1 MTFGFDHVH
10 VLCDD
15 VEIVGT
21 FLREAIGATELRR
34 NQAILNWEF
43 ELGGVRIF
51 VRQRR
56 NDELLAD
63 SGVRRAGV
71 DHIGLAVPDI
81 DAALESLVARGCTVS
96 EARKQVRADLATAF
110 LMAPG
115 GLLIELLQRG

>member
-1 MTFGFDHVH
+1 MKFVFDHVH

-15 VEIVGT
+15 VATVGN

-34 NQAILNWEF
+34 NEAIRNWEF
-43 ELGGVRIF
+43 ELSGVRIF

-56 NDELLAD
+56 DDEPLAD
-63 SGVRRAGV
+63 ADIRRAGV
-71 DHIGLAVPDI
+71 DHLGLTVVDI
-81 DAALESLVARGCTVS
+81 DAAIAEFVAADCTVT